1 MKSRS
6 PFLSK
11 SPLLSKSPFKAIR
24 GNRGS
29 GLDANVDYN
38 AKYGGGMGDALN
50 QYRDLEMAQ
59 NREISGANEPGDY
72 SQPEPVEQT
81 LSERNYTSSNYSN
94 QQQLAE
100 NQAALDAG
108 GTRGQV
114 GDRGFTGDTANDE
127 VTMQQQ
133 GLGQAIAGSGS
144 YSDNSLIADGSAI
157 GEVTTTT
164 SGERVAEVGPNTG
177 YSGFVDDNGLA
188 EMTTELADNPIGGAD
203 VAEYSGPVT
212 PSNTDPDVPRYGQEP
227 APSQIDP
234 ASQPISTT
242 NVENSAPPEQGANIP
257 EAMGGDDMKAGC
269 DCGDNYQ
276 GDGVLYNDM

>member
-29 GLDANVDYN
+29 GLGANVDYN
-38 AKYGGGMGDALN
+38 ERYGSGMGDALN
-50 QYRDLEMAQ
+50 QYRELEMAQ

-108 GTRGQV
+108 GTR
-114 GDRGFTGDTANDE
+114 
-127 VTMQQQ
+127 
-133 GLGQAIAGSGS
+133 
-144 YSDNSLIADGSAI
+144 
-157 GEVTTTT
+157 
-164 SGERVAEVGPNTG
+164 
-177 YSGFVDDNGLA
+177 
-188 EMTTELADNPIGGAD
+188 
-203 VAEYSGPVT
+203 
-212 PSNTDPDVPRYGQEP
+212 
-227 APSQIDP
+227 
-234 ASQPISTT
+234 
-242 NVENSAPPEQGANIP
+242 
-257 EAMGGDDMKAGC
+257 
-269 DCGDNYQ
+269 
-276 GDGVLYNDM
+276 